1 MNFLANIYL
10 WLLPLVSV
18 PLLIYLFNRSNYR
31 NYEYSSIKFL
41 TSINKKSIKKINL
54 LNILLLI
61 IRTLIVLFFIF
72 MMTRP
77 FYNRSFGSQKDAD
90 GYALI
95 AIDNSLSMYNNI
107 DTKLHKT
114 LTNIINPLN
123 DRVKIDIVTT
133 DNLTNIFSGYKKN
146 FKLSQISIPKSFQN
160 TYLEKVFNYASLL
173 QESSLNKY
181 LFIVS
186 DGQLDLSANTSYTDS
201 NLQDWSINYI
211 NLEQDELNIAVTDVY
226 SNSNFILINNKFT
239 INSEILNNG
248 YSSVENHLVELYVD
262 DINVGKQF
270 IDLGENEKIK
280 LSFNLSLPESGEYK
294 CYIKSQK
301 DNQIKDNIF
310 YFKIHVVSS
319 IDIDIIKDEQ
329 NIFLT
334 NILNSFNL
342 SSDLLNH
349 RSFSLKN
356 YLNEKI
362 NNNILF
368 VIGMEN
374 FSSQLVSKLNAL
386 PEYRQFKVVV
396 FPELK
401 DTSFNEFSNFSD
413 QILNQDFSRTV
424 LKDNN
429 YIEIDYPNINNRFIK
444 SIFLNKVKRN
454 IKVFNYINL
463 DIGKETLVG
472 LNNNNF
478 LINRYVSNN
487 LEFLLFSISLDLKS
501 SNLPIKG
508 SVIPLFKTFL
518 SSDRV
523 VDFISVTENI
533 NSHNKLLKSKVT
545 SPSGQT
551 FTFNQANGINFLSNI
566 GFYDYTNKTTN
577 SFFAVNYDSIELK
590 LLHIENN
597 ELLANILPKETRII
611 NSDDNIQDILANNI
625 IGYEIWTY
633 FLFLVLLLILI
644 EMYLSTS
651 AIKNE

>member
-77 FYNRSFGSQKDAD
+77 FYNRSFDSKNDAD

-107 DTKLHKT
+107 DTELNKT

-123 DRVKIDIVTT
+123 DRVKIDIITT
-133 DNLTNIFSGYKKN
+133 DNFTNIFSGYKKN

-160 TYLEKVFNYASLL
+160 TYLERVFNYASLL

-186 DGQLDLSANTSYTDS
+186 DGQLDLSAKTSYTDS

-211 NLEQDELNIAVTDVY
+211 NLEQNKLNIAVADVY

-248 YSSVENHLVELYVD
+248 YSSVENHLVELYVN
-262 DINVGKQF
+262 DINVGKQY
-270 IDLGENEKIK
+270 INLEKNEKIK

-301 DNQIKDNIF
+301 DDQIKDNIF
-310 YFKIHVVSS
+310 YFKINVVSN
-319 IDIDIIKDEQ
+319 INIDIIKDES

-342 SSDLLNH
+342 STDLLNH

-362 NNNILF
+362 NSDILF
-368 VIGMEN
+368 IIGMNN
-374 FSSQLVSKLNAL
+374 FTAKLLSKINSIS
-386 PEYRQFKVVV
+386 EYRQFKVVV
-396 FPELK
+396 FPDLK
-401 DTSFNEFSNFSD
+401 DTSFNEFSSLSS
-413 QILNQDFSRTV
+413 QIVNQDFSRTV

-429 YIEIDYPNINNRFIK
+429 YTEIDYPNINNRFIK
-444 SIFLNKVKRN
+444 NIFLTNEKRN

-478 LINRYVSNN
+478 LINRYITNN

-518 SSDRV
+518 SSDKV

-533 NSHNKLLKSKVT
+533 NSYNNILKSTVT

-551 FTFNQANGINFLSNI
+551 FGFNNAANANFLSNV
-566 GFYDYTNKTTN
+566 GFYDYKNKSTN
-577 SFFAVNYDSIELK
+577 SFFAVNYDSLELK
-590 LLHIENN
+590 ILHIKNTD
-597 ELLANILPKETRII
+597 LLSSILPKQTRIL

-633 FLFLVLLLILI
+633 FLFLVLLLVLV

-651 AIKNE
+651 AVKNE